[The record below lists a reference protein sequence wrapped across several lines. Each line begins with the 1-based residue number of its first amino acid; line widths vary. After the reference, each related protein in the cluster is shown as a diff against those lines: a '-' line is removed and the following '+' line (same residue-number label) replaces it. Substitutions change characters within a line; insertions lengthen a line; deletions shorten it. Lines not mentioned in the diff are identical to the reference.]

1 MKILFTNNISEVYV
15 HEKTGVWDIDLSVRN
30 GKRKVGTIWGIFPKY
45 EKFYGVY
52 HWWNNEYWGT
62 VEEFN
67 KYSEH
72 STDKYIEEGTFYYK
86 PHCIIV
92 SNSGEKNKVIFETVE
107 ELLSYVEDLKKVGDH
122 IIMK

>member
-15 HEKTGVWDIDLSVRN
+15 HEKTGVWDKELSVKN
-30 GKRKVGTIWGIFPKY
+30 GRRKVGTILGIFPKY
-45 EKFYGVY
+45 ERFYGVY

-62 VEEFN
+62 VEEYNERPIDNF
-67 KYSEH
+67 
-72 STDKYIEEGTFYYK
+72 IEGDRFFYK

-92 SNSGEKNKVIFETVE
+92 SNSGERNKVIFETVE
-107 ELLSYVEDLKKVGDH
+107 LLLSYVEDLKKIGDH